1 MHGSWNLYDL
11 VMDLELRH
19 LRCLVA
25 IVDSG
30 SFTDAAI
37 ELGVSQAAVSRNL
50 IALEQVLGVQLL
62 HRTSRSIAPTTAGV
76 HALAQARQVLAAAD
90 NLIAEATTGHTRLRI
105 GHAWGAM
112 GRHTREF
119 QRRWADRYPDVEL
132 QLIRTNSATGG
143 LAEGLCDIAVMRT
156 AVDGRRFDSAV
167 VGRERR
173 YCALAA
179 DDPWAARRSIAL
191 SEIPQRSLLVD
202 RRTGTTTPDL
212 WPAGAQPAIHDTR
225 DIDDW
230 LSLIAGGRGIGI
242 TPEGTTAQY
251 RRDGVVF
258 RPLRDAPPITVRVI
272 WRRHDPHPS
281 THAAVAMLTEL
292 YAARPRP
299 GAHPGRSADSGS
311 PARRP
316 GSGASPGSGSG
327 AGSRSAAR
335 AASRRP
341 SA

>member
-1 MHGSWNLYDL
+1 MRKMHRSMQLYAW

-37 ELGVSQAAVSRNL
+37 ELGISQAAVSRNL
-50 IALEQVLGVQLL
+50 IALEQVLGVRLL
-62 HRTSRSIAPTTAGV
+62 HRTSRSVTPTTAGV

-90 NLIAEATTGHTRLRI
+90 NLVAEATTGHTRLRV
-105 GHAWGAM
+105 GHAWAAM

-119 QRRWADRYPDVEL
+119 QRRWAARYPDVEL
-132 QLIRTNSATGG
+132 QLVRTNSPTGG

-156 AVDGRRFDSAV
+156 GVDGRRFESAV
-167 VGRERR
+167 VGGERR

-179 DDPWAARRSIAL
+179 DDRWARRRSVRL
-191 SEIPQRSLLVD
+191 SEIAGRTVLVD
-202 RRTGTTTPDL
+202 RRTGTTTPEL
-212 WPAGAQPAIHDTR
+212 WPEGSRPDIQDTR

-230 LSLIAGGRGIGI
+230 LAVIAAGGGVGI

-258 RPLRDAPPITVRVI
+258 RPLRDAPQIPVQVI

-281 THAAVAMLTEL
+281 THAAIAMLAEL
-292 YAARPRP
+292 Y
-299 GAHPGRSADSGS
+299 
-311 PARRP
+311 RRP
-316 GSGASPGSGSG
+316 
-327 AGSRSAAR
+327 
-335 AASRRP
+335 
-341 SA
+341 